1 MKKTLRKI
9 YCFYHD
15 FVFGY
20 LLWLVGYIPSM
31 HIRIFI
37 YRYLYCANIAKTAII
52 YKGCEIRTPKKLH
65 IGKGSIIGDNAM
77 LDARCGLTIGENVNF
92 SSSVEIWTLQHDYRD
107 PDFKCVPGHCGPV
120 TIGDRAWIG
129 PRVTILHSVN
139 IGEGAVVGAG
149 AVVTKDVEPYTV
161 VAGIPA
167 KKVAERPRNLRYVF
181 DGSHRHF
188 I

>member
-1 MKKTLRKI
+1 MKTIIRKVYFI
-9 YCFYHD
+9 IHNFLCD
-15 FVFGY
+15 Y

-31 HIRIFI
+31 HIRMFI
-37 YRYLYCANIAKTAII
+37 YRRIYRISLDKYVII
-52 YKGCEIRTPKKLH
+52 YKGCEIRNTKGLK
-65 IGKGSIIGDNAM
+65 IGKGTIIGDNAM
-77 LDARCGLTIGENVNF
+77 LDARRGIDIGQNVNF
-92 SSSVEIWTLQHDYRD
+92 SSGVEIWTLQHDYRD
-107 PDFKCVPGHCGPV
+107 PNFACNPDHTGPV

-149 AVVTKDVEPYTV
+149 SVVTKDVEPYSV

-167 KKVAERPRNLRYVF
+167 KKIAERPRNLIYEF
-181 DGSHRHF
+181 DGAHRHF

>member
-1 MKKTLRKI
+1 MKTIIRKVYYI
-9 YCFYHD
+9 IHNFLCD
-15 FVFGY
+15 Y

-31 HIRIFI
+31 HIRMFI
-37 YRYLYCANIAKTAII
+37 YRRIYRISLDKYVII
-52 YKGCEIRTPKKLH
+52 YKGCEIRNTKGLR
-65 IGKGSIIGDNAM
+65 IGKGTIIGDNAM
-77 LDARCGLTIGENVNF
+77 LDARRGIDIGQNVNF
-92 SSSVEIWTLQHDYRD
+92 SSGVEIWTLQHDYRD
-107 PDFKCVPGHCGPV
+107 PNFACNPDHTGPV

-149 AVVTKDVEPYTV
+149 SVVTKDVEPYSV

-167 KKVAERPRNLRYVF
+167 KKIAERPRNLIYEF

>member
-1 MKKTLRKI
+1 MKKLLRKSYSI
-9 YCFYHD
+9 IRCFFKD
-15 FVFGY
+15 Y

-31 HIRIFI
+31 HLRMFI
-37 YRYLYCANIAKTAII
+37 YRYIYRIALDKHVII
-52 YKGCEIRTPKKLH
+52 YKGCEIRNTKGLK
-65 IGKGSIIGDNAM
+65 IGRGSIIGDNAM
-77 LDARCGLTIGENVNF
+77 LDARRGITIGNNVNF
-92 SSSVEIWTLQHDYRD
+92 SSGVEIWTLQHDYRD
-107 PDFKCVPGHCGPV
+107 PNFACNLEHTGPV

-149 AVVTKDVEPYTV
+149 SVVTKDVEPYTV

-167 KKVAERPRNLRYVF
+167 KKVAERPRNLTYEF
-181 DGSHRHF
+181 DGTHRHF